1 MGGGPKIG
9 EAFPMKRFLLSP
21 VSGRT
26 ARQYLFA
33 LVSAPLG
40 LAGFVYAVVT
50 LAVGGALSFTF
61 VGLPLIALAIHLAR
75 QYAKLQR
82 RMARGL
88 LGVDIEA
95 PPPNLRRQNAHGLL
109 AKLGAALG
117 DLPAWRSQLY
127 LLVRFPLGIAYFVT
141 LGVGVVEG
149 LVMLTYPIW
158 WAVFRP
164 TNTDSHGVKHQSALQ
179 FGDGFYFDNWLRAL
193 LLTVAGVVWIYAAVW
208 ILKFLLWLD
217 SLLMKAL
224 LGPTNS
230 ERRVEELTVSR
241 AHAVDDSAARLR
253 RIERDL
259 HDGAQAQLVALAMQL
274 GEAKENLDAG
284 GNGAELDLTETRTLI
299 DTAHRNAKQA
309 INELRDLA
317 RGIHPA
323 ALDTGLRDALGTLAA
338 RSAMPV
344 TVNVA
349 LAERPDRAIETIAY
363 FCAAELLT
371 NAAKHAAP
379 TRAALS
385 VVQEEGQLHLTVED
399 DGRGGAQVG
408 YGGGLAGLL
417 DRVRTVEGSLAVDSP
432 QGGPTRVFVK
442 LPMHV

>member
-1 MGGGPKIG
+1 MIG

-26 ARQYLFA
+26 ARQYLYA
-33 LVSAPLG
+33 LVCAPLG
-40 LAGFVYAVVT
+40 IAGLVYAVVT

-61 VGLPLIALAIHLAR
+61 IGLPLIATAIFLAKKFGGVQRRLAR
-75 QYAKLQR
+75 T
-82 RMARGL
+82 L

-95 PPPNLRRQNAHGLL
+95 PHQNTRWQSAHGLL

-117 DLPAWRSQLY
+117 DLAAWRAQAY
-127 LLVRFPLGIAYFVT
+127 LLVRAPLGVAYIMT
-141 LGVGVVEG
+141 LVLGVVEG
-149 LVMLTYPIW
+149 LGMVLYPVW
-158 WAVFRP
+158 WSLFDP
-164 TNTDSHGVKHQSALQ
+164 ENKDSHGVAHHSAIQ
-179 FGDGFYFDNWLRAL
+179 FGSFYFDSWPRAFL
-193 LLTVAGVVWIYAAVW
+193 ATAMGVVAVYAGVWL
-208 ILKFLLWLD
+208 LKFWLWLAP
-217 SLLMKAL
+217 LLMKSL
-224 LGPTNS
+224 LGPTRS
-230 ERRVEELTVSR
+230 EVRVEELTVSR
-241 AHAVDDSAARLR
+241 AAAVDDSAARLR

-274 GEAKENLDAG
+274 GEAKENLDAT
-284 GNGAELDLTETRTLI
+284 GAELDLVETRALI

-323 ALDTGLRDALGTLAA
+323 ALDNGLRDALGTLAA

-371 NAAKHAAP
+371 NAVKHAAP
-379 TRAALS
+379 SRAALS
-385 VVQEEGQLHLTVED
+385 VVQEDGGLTLTVED
-399 DGRGGAQVG
+399 DGRGGARVG

-432 QGGPTRVFVK
+432 QGGPTRVVVK

>member
-1 MGGGPKIG
+1 MIG

-26 ARQYLFA
+26 ARQYLYA
-33 LVSAPLG
+33 LVCSPLG
-40 LAGFVYAVVT
+40 IAGFVYATVT

-61 VGLPLIALAIHLAR
+61 VGLPLIATAIFLA
-75 QYAKLQR
+75 KKFGGVQR
-82 RMARGL
+82 GLARGL

-95 PPPNLRRQNAHGLL
+95 PRPNERWRTAHGML

-117 DLPAWRSQLY
+117 DLAAWRSQAY
-127 LLVRFPLGIAYFVT
+127 LVVRAPLGVAYLMT
-141 LGVGVVEG
+141 LGIGVVEG
-149 LVMLTYPIW
+149 LVLAAYPIW
-158 WAVFRP
+158 WAVFDPKNR
-164 TNTDSHGVKHQSALQ
+164 DSHGVVHHSALQ
-179 FGDGFYFDNWLRAL
+179 IGDGFYAETWPRAFL
-193 LLTVAGVVWIYAAVW
+193 VMAVGIAWVLAAVW
-208 ILKFLLWLD
+208 ILKFWIWLD
-217 SLLMKAL
+217 TLLMKAL
-224 LGPTNS
+224 LGPTSS

-274 GEAKENLDAG
+274 GEAKENLDATG
-284 GNGAELDLTETRTLI
+284 GGADLDLDETRALI

-323 ALDTGLRDALGTLAA
+323 ALDNGLRDALGTLAA

-371 NAAKHAAP
+371 NAAKHGAP
-379 TRAALS
+379 SRAALS
-385 VVQEEGQLHLTVED
+385 VVQEDGRLTLTVED

-417 DRVRTVEGSLAVDSP
+417 DRVRTVDGSLAVNSP
-432 QGGPTRVFVK
+432 VGGPTLVMVK
-442 LPMHV
+442 LPMRV

>member
-1 MGGGPKIG
+1 
-9 EAFPMKRFLLSP
+9 MKRFLLSP
-21 VSGRT
+21 VSART
-26 ARQYLFA
+26 ARQYLYA
-33 LVSAPLG
+33 LVCSPLG
-40 LAGFVYAVVT
+40 IAGFVYVVVT

-61 VGLPLIALAIHLAR
+61 VGLPLIATAIYLAKKYGGFQRGLAR
-75 QYAKLQR
+75 K
-82 RMARGL
+82 L
-88 LGVDIEA
+88 LGVEIEA
-95 PPPNLRRQNAHGLL
+95 PRPNARWHTAHGLL

-117 DLPAWRSQLY
+117 DLAAWRSQVY
-127 LLVRFPLGIAYFVT
+127 LLLRAPLGVAYIMT
-141 LGVGVVEG
+141 LGLGLVEGVV
-149 LVMLTYPIW
+149 LVTYPIW
-158 WAVFRP
+158 WALFDP
-164 TNTDSHGVKHQSALQ
+164 KNTDSHGVVHHAAMQI
-179 FGDGFYFDNWLRAL
+179 GDGFYIETWPRAL
-193 LLTVAGVVWIYAAVW
+193 LVTAVGLVWILAAVW
-208 ILKFLLWLD
+208 ILKFWIWLD
-217 SLLMKAL
+217 TLLMAAL
-224 LGPTNS
+224 LGPTSS

-284 GNGAELDLTETRTLI
+284 GGDVDLVETRALI

-323 ALDTGLRDALGTLAA
+323 ALDNGLRDALGTLAA

-349 LAERPDRAIETIAY
+349 LGERPDRAIETIAY

-371 NAAKHAAP
+371 NAAKHGAP

-385 VVQEEGQLHLTVED
+385 VVQEDGRLTLTVED

-417 DRVRTVEGSLAVDSP
+417 DRVRTVDGSLAVDSP
-432 QGGPTRVFVK
+432 VGGPTLVIVK

>member
-1 MGGGPKIG
+1 MIG

-21 VSGRT
+21 VSGHT

-33 LVSAPLG
+33 LISAPLG
-40 LAGFVYAVVT
+40 IAGFVYVVVT

-61 VGLPLIALAIHLAR
+61 VGLPLIATAIFLAK
-75 QYAKLQR
+75 QYGGLQR
-82 RMARGL
+82 AMARKL
-88 LGVDIEA
+88 LDVDIEA
-95 PPPNLRRQNAHGLL
+95 PLPNARWKTAHGLL

-117 DLPAWRSQLY
+117 DLAAWRSQAY
-127 LLVRFPLGIAYFVT
+127 LLVRFPLGVAYLMT
-141 LGVGVVEG
+141 LGLGVVEG
-149 LVMLTYPIW
+149 MVMVAYPIW
-158 WAVFRP
+158 WSVFDVQ
-164 TNTDSHGVKHQSALQ
+164 NKDSHGVVHHSALQ
-179 FGDGFYFDNWLRAL
+179 LGDGFYFDTWPRAL
-193 LLTVAGVVWIYAAVW
+193 LVTAAGVVWVFAGVW
-208 ILKFLLWLD
+208 LLKFWIWLD
-217 SLLMKAL
+217 TLLMRVL
-224 LGPTNS
+224 LGPTSS

-274 GEAKENLDAG
+274 GEAKENLDATG
-284 GNGAELDLTETRTLI
+284 GGAELDLVETRALI

-323 ALDTGLRDALGTLAA
+323 VLDNGLRDALGTLAA

-349 LAERPDRAIETIAY
+349 LAERPDRAIETITY

-371 NAAKHAAP
+371 NAAKHGAP
-379 TRAALS
+379 TRAALA
-385 VVQEEGQLHLTVED
+385 VVQEEGKLTLLVED
-399 DGRGGAQVG
+399 DGRGGARVG

-417 DRVRTVEGSLAVDSP
+417 DRVRTVEGSLDVDSP
-432 QGGPTRVFVK
+432 VGGPTRVVVK